1 MVRPRSEQLS
11 VSTVDQRV
19 DGGRTHQ
26 RVDDLIVE
34 EPLTVQLDDVVVATT
49 MRTPGHDFEL
59 AVGLCQTE
67 GLLDGTDVTDV
78 RYCATGADTEPDQNV
93 VVVRTAG
100 TGVAATPR
108 LTMTTSSCGICGTE
122 AIEQIGQRLQPLPMS
137 PAISAATVLDVC
149 RRAIDGQGLFATT
162 GGVHA
167 AAVFTEGGAIMT
179 TREDVGRHNAVDKV
193 IGSMYLDHLLPATR
207 LGLFVSGR
215 ASFELVHKAWS
226 AGFSWMI
233 AVSAPTSLA
242 VATAR
247 RAGLHLVGFVRNER
261 FNVYAPA
268 PQG

>member
-1 MVRPRSEQLS
+1 M
-11 VSTVDQRV
+11 DQRV
-19 DGGRTHQ
+19 DGGQAHQ

-34 EPLTVQLDDVVVATT
+34 EPLTVQLDDVVVTTT

-59 AVGLCQTE
+59 AVGFCQTE
-67 GLLDGTDVTDV
+67 GLLDGTAVTDV
-78 RYCATGADTEPDQNV
+78 RYCTTGTASQAADNV
-93 VVVRTAG
+93 VAVSTTGSG
-100 TGVAATPR
+100 TVALPR

-122 AIEQIGQRLQPLPMS
+122 AIEQIGQRLAPLP
-137 PAISAATVLDVC
+137 AVEGLSAATVLNVC
-149 RRAIDGQGLFATT
+149 SRAIDGQGLFATT

-167 AAVFTEGGAIMT
+167 AAVFTEAGEIMM

-193 IGSMYLDHLLPATR
+193 IGAMYLDHLLPATH

-261 FNVYAPA
+261 FNVYSPE
-268 PQG
+268 